1 MPVYRQGMAES
12 KRENKPRIKMSDIE
26 AIVVIVIVA
35 WIGKHVLKGIFGFH
49 SRSEYR
55 RDR

>member
-1 MPVYRQGMAES
+1 
-12 KRENKPRIKMSDIE
+12 MSDFG
-26 AIVVIVIVA
+26 AIVVIFIVA

-49 SRSEYR
+49 SRSDYR

>member
-1 MPVYRQGMAES
+1 MAES
-12 KRENKPRIKMSDIE
+12 KRENKPGIKMSDIE
-26 AIVVIVIVA
+26 AIVVIVIAA
-35 WIGKHVLKGIFGFH
+35 WIGKHVFKGIFGFH

>member
-1 MPVYRQGMAES
+1 MAKS
-12 KRENKPRIKMSDIE
+12 KRENKPGIKMSDIE

>member
-1 MPVYRQGMAES
+1 
-12 KRENKPRIKMSDIE
+12 MSDIG
-26 AIVVIVIVA
+26 AIVVIFIVA

-49 SRSEYR
+49 SRSDYR